1 MGHDHDHDHD
11 HAHVHEANER
21 NLRRVLVALVLT
33 LSGCE
38 VVTKQHVGAGVG
50 GIAGA
55 LAGSFFGSGTGTI
68 VATALGGVAG
78 GLAGSEI
85 GGRLDRADQ
94 EQSKDAFFEALENA
108 PDGRTVSWENPK
120 GRTGG
125 STTPTETSTEG
136 PSVCRD
142 FIQNVSVE
150 SETASTAGKACRDSD
165 GTWEI
170 TEQAS

>member
-1 MGHDHDHDHD
+1 MGNRSRKWTV
-11 HAHVHEANER
+11 AP
-21 NLRRVLVALVLT
+21 LVALVLT

-108 PDGRTVSWENPK
+108 PDGRTVSWENPTS
-120 GRTGG
+120 RIGG
-125 STTPTETSTEG
+125 STTPTQTSTDGE
-136 PSVCRD
+136 SMCRD
-142 FIQNVSVE
+142 FVQNVSVE
-150 SETASTAGKACRDSD
+150 GEIATTDGKACRNPD
-165 GTWEI
+165 GNWEVVDK
-170 TEQAS
+170 AS